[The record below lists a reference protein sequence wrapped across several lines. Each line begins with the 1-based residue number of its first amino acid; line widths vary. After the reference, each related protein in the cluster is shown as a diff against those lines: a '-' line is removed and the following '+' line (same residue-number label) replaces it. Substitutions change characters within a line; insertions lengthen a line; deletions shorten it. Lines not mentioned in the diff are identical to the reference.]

1 MWGDRVSQPGVLMAS
16 ALCLLF
22 SAQTQGQH
30 AIPPPVNL
38 SIQSHDFHTVLKWEV
53 PDVNRRTR
61 FNVCFRE
68 YEAEDWKPVC
78 LNIST
83 HYCDLSNAFV
93 PNQELISG
101 YYTKIQAFIGS
112 QTSESALTN
121 RFTFGQNAT
130 LGPPSVLLAANGND
144 LTVEVKY
151 PALNS
156 RSSNVSFDFLSYIVY
171 CRKQDHHKQTCREMT
186 PKEQKQHF
194 HVSEGVVCVSA
205 KVQASIFG
213 LKGNKSEETCLRIRL
228 SNLSD
233 STNLTWPPPLKFEDN
248 ITSVTCDLDYYEYN
262 TLEEEEEEEYALEY
276 EEDEE
281 ELEDD
286 EEHPQSTLLSDDD
299 PQYTSVSTVVIPT
312 VLVFVILVI
321 SISALIYFHVCK
333 KKLVLPKSLA
343 HIIVNEKAY
352 HVINP
357 KTEERSQCVL
367 LKPEEVTKDTEIDLN
382 HELQEKVKYSSDN
395 VDRGTINA
403 DEGSSEL
410 LNADSTDLYAAKL
423 NISGTDLKCVDQDD
437 IEGGLSDQ
445 DSSRDS
451 CPTHF
456 DSMKQNFTPAN
467 WGYDK
472 PQFPLN
478 MV

>member
-228 SNLSD
+228 SNLS
-233 STNLTWPPPLKFEDN
+233 
-248 ITSVTCDLDYYEYN
+248 
-262 TLEEEEEEEYALEY
+262 
-276 EEDEE
+276 
-281 ELEDD
+281 
-286 EEHPQSTLLSDDD
+286 
-299 PQYTSVSTVVIPT
+299 VSTVVIPT